1 MLVPAVAAVAVLIVL
16 YWAWLWFR
24 SGESVRRS
32 TSLPLLAL
40 LLVSLGTIVYVERMD
55 RSYMLDDTPVLI
67 TIAADLSLSMGAAP
81 DPRVHGVMGTRLER
95 AQQVLLPILTALE
108 ASGAPVMISV
118 TGFTAKSEMLMGW
131 DSNLPQIR
139 EVIEYSMAPGIL
151 TEPGSDLGAAL
162 QGVIPLYDNLPE
174 EYLDQETRKFLIVV
188 SDGEQT
194 LERGDLVTAL
204 ADLRARGVN
213 TIAMQVGLFDIPE
226 GIPVYDQAGTFLGFQ
241 DISGQVYTVPDKKIM
256 SVIAGDGPD
265 NGLYVRAEDANATEK
280 ISNFLGIQ
288 MSALATSSPLYQ
300 TVVLLLWALSFAIL
314 LWFV

>member
-1 MLVPAVAAVAVLIVL
+1 MLLPAAIAVAILILL
-16 YWAWLWFR
+16 YWTWLWVR
-24 SGESVRRS
+24 SGGGMRRS
-32 TSLPLLAL
+32 VSFLLLAL
-40 LLVSLGTIVYVERMD
+40 TGVALGTIAYIERMD

-67 TIAADLSLSMGAAP
+67 TIAADLSLSMGAKP
-81 DPRVHGVMGTRLER
+81 DPREHGEMGMRLER

-131 DSNLPQIR
+131 DGNLPQIR

-162 QGVIPLYDNLPE
+162 QGVVPLYDNLPA
-174 EYLDQETRKFLIVV
+174 EYQEQETRKYLVVV

-204 ADLRARGVN
+204 ADIRDKGVK
-213 TIAMQVGLFDIPE
+213 TIALQVGLPDVPE

-241 DISGQVYTVPDKKIM
+241 DISGQVYTLPDSKVM
-256 SVIAGDGPD
+256 RLIAGEDPAG
-265 NGLYVRAEDANATEK
+265 GIYVRAEEPGAVEE
-280 ISNFLGIQ
+280 ISDFLGIQ

-300 TVVLLLWALSFAIL
+300 TVVVLLWVLSFAIL